1 MQASIHNGTRAPA
14 RVFRSPFL
22 RFCSLLSSTLLSV
35 VACALLVCVAPG
47 TALSWPLETA
57 WQAVLLFLR
66 ARNPTALLDLES
78 TAYRVGYVLLVA
90 CLVAYVWARLRGRF
104 SLPVGR
110 FTDVCA
116 AFAILLLFDP
126 LVSVSVYLSPFNR
139 WWAFYVALVFF
150 LVLLCAD
157 EKRGLR
163 LMQFVL
169 LAMGTQAYYAV
180 VLYALGVHQLHGKHF
195 GNRAGGTF
203 GGPNELYPLLLLCL
217 PLSLTLAQA
226 PSSPEWRWGL
236 RAIAGLSAVAL
247 LLTFTRGAW
256 LALTVMLLYFAFA
269 RRSPFS
275 GRAVWRKGAV
285 LGLVFLIVGVL
296 FVRTRGHMM
305 GVYQDASFWG
315 RLSIWKVAARAV
327 ADRPLLG
334 SGVNTYAQQQDRF
347 MTARLE
353 RFHPAN
359 GEAKSLYLNVAV
371 EAGLLG
377 LGLMLWGGWRFVALH
392 RLKERAPAS
401 EDWKAAFQ
409 VGLFAGVLAIGFAGL
424 VDTPILNSDRLAPT
438 FALAVLVAL
447 ACALVA
453 TPLGGYE
460 TFTLTKP
467 AKKLKGQDATDAHAP
482 SQCLEIL
489 SAALNEV
496 DRLLTE
502 RDIPYWA
509 IGSCARRAYMHHL
522 PSKVSDI
529 DLLIPGSQARESV
542 EAELQ
547 EIGAR
552 HGLLVDAT
560 LSRTVDKRNGVYAL
574 VYGPLAYLLE
584 PSIMEVRRVRWGSAT
599 FCTLPPQ
606 TLLHTFGL
614 VGEPLRVQDRVS
626 MREFASFVRK
636 DSLCQFPSH
645 LFRGFHSF
653 RQMHWRYFP
662 LKRAQYWWRQR
673 IKAMPLRARRFLL
686 GIIYPLWPVRQLRCA
701 LNFLELRLCLA
712 PRDAPE
718 WVASSE
724 SDQSSVWWK
733 SAPRTR
739 SRRARSRRGF
749 TAVEILIVLVIISL
763 LAALL
768 VAVFTRVRQKSY
780 QTTCAATLKQFGL
793 AFAMYSQDS
802 DGRLPNPGGRG
813 MQAGN
818 GRPAVTRADNGAVW
832 CSFGEGK
839 GIFTYVERQK
849 DDSYNHWACPNSTPQ
864 TPSPLDLHYH
874 AGRTYT
880 MNDYLRARHPGVS
893 VTAQGD
899 APGEY
904 NPDYQTG
911 IGLDQVTG
919 PAQVILLFES
929 VETIEGGAK
938 RNGSPYFGSYPSR
951 YGASDLPCNVPEEY
965 HFGMCNF
972 LFCDGH
978 VKAMHPIQTWMPT
991 TQAQVEQ
998 FNPGYAHAR
1007 GGRQGSG
1014 TFDYWN
1020 PQTSGVAYP

>member
-1 MQASIHNGTRAPA
+1 MQASIHNGTRAIV
-14 RVFRSPFL
+14 RVFRSPFP
-22 RFCSLLSSTLLSV
+22 RFCSLLSGTLLSV
-35 VACALLVCVAPG
+35 IACALLVCVAPG
-47 TALSWPLETA
+47 TALSWPLEAA
-57 WQAVLLFLR
+57 WQTISGLLS
-66 ARNPTALLDLES
+66 ARNPTAFLYLES
-78 TAYRVGYVLLVA
+78 LAYRIGYPLLVV
-90 CLVAYVWARLRGRF
+90 CLSAYFWARLKGRF

-110 FTDVCA
+110 FADVCA
-116 AFAILLLFDP
+116 AFAALLLFDP
-126 LVSVSVYLSPFNR
+126 FVSVSVYLSPFNR
-139 WWAFYVALVFF
+139 CWAFYVASAFF
-150 LVLLCAD
+150 IVLLCAD
-157 EKRGLR
+157 EKRGWR
-163 LMQFVL
+163 LIQFVL
-169 LAMGTQAYYAV
+169 FAMGTQAFYAV
-180 VLYALGVHQLHGKHF
+180 VFYTLGVHQMHGKHF

-203 GGPNELYPLLLLCL
+203 GGPNELYPLLLLCF
-217 PLSLTLAQA
+217 PLSLALSQA
-226 PSSPEWRWGL
+226 PSSPEWRWIW
-236 RAIAGLSAVAL
+236 RAFAGLSATAL

-256 LALTVMLLYFAFA
+256 LALTVMLLYFGFA

-275 GRAVWRKGAV
+275 GRTVWRKGAV
-285 LGLVFLIVGVL
+285 LGLIFLIVGVL
-296 FVRTRGHMM
+296 FVRTRGHVM

-334 SGVNTYAQQQDRF
+334 SGVNTYAQQQNRF

-353 RFHPAN
+353 RFHPTN
-359 GEAKSLYLNVAV
+359 IEAKSLYLNVAV

-377 LGLMLWGGWRFVALH
+377 LGLMLWGGWRFMELH
-392 RLKERAPAS
+392 RSRERVTAG
-401 EDWKAAFQ
+401 EDWKAAYQ

-438 FALAVLVAL
+438 FVLAVFVGL
-447 ACALVA
+447 ACVLVA
-453 TPLGGYE
+453 TPLGRYD
-460 TFTLTKP
+460 TFYQTSP
-467 AKKLKGQDATDAHAP
+467 AKKLKGQTATNAHDPAH
-482 SQCLEIL
+482 CLEIL
-489 SAALNEV
+489 SAALSEV
-496 DRLLTE
+496 DRLLVS
-502 RDIPYWA
+502 RDISYWV
-509 IGSCARRAYMHHL
+509 IGSCARRAYMNQL
-522 PSKVSDI
+522 PLKVSDI

-552 HGLLVDAT
+552 HDLWVDAT
-560 LSRTVDKRNGVYAL
+560 LSRMVDKRNGVYAL

-584 PSIMEVRRVRWGSAT
+584 PSIMEVRRVPWGSGT

-614 VGEPLRVQDRVS
+614 VGEPLRAQDYVN
-626 MREFASFVRK
+626 MREFASFIRK
-636 DSLCQFPSH
+636 AGLRQFPSH
-645 LFRGFHSF
+645 LLRGFHSF

-662 LKRAQYWWRQR
+662 LKRVQYWWRQR
-673 IKAMPLRARRFLL
+673 IKAMPLSQRRFLL
-686 GIIYPLWPVRQLRCA
+686 RMIYPLWLVRQLRYT

-718 WVASSE
+718 WVTSSE
-724 SDQSSVWWK
+724 SDKSSK
-733 SAPRTR
+733 SCKSEPRTR
-739 SRRARSRRGF
+739 NRGGF
-749 TAVEILIVLVIISL
+749 TLVEILVVLAIIGLLSALL
-763 LAALL
+763 LAA
-768 VAVFTRVRQKSY
+768 FTHVRQKGY

-813 MQAGN
+813 VQAGN
-818 GRPAVTRADNGAVW
+818 GRPAVTAGDNGAVW
-832 CSFGEGK
+832 CSYGEGK

-849 DDSYNHWACPNSTPQ
+849 DDSYNRWACPNSTPQ
-864 TPSPLDLHYH
+864 TPSPLDLQYH

-893 VTAQGD
+893 VTTQGD

-911 IGLDQVTG
+911 IALDQVNS

-929 VETIEGGAK
+929 VETMEGGAK

-978 VKAMHPIQTWMPT
+978 VKAMHPTQTWTPT

-998 FNPGYAHAR
+998 FSPGYAHAR
-1007 GGRQGSG
+1007 GGREGTGSL
-1014 TFDYWN
+1014 DYWN
-1020 PQTSGVAYP
+1020 PQASGVAYP